1 VGLLA
6 FVFVLPGLGVLV
18 GRLAPRFA
26 ERPGRGAAGRLA
38 WLALA
43 LLATLPLVSVG
54 DPQRVVPLAIG
65 NTIVVHLFAAGVAL
79 LALLSLRDR
88 FDGSMLRMHFAAG
101 VCAAAFGFVAVVL
114 LMTPFGVV
122 LHGLGLTPE
131 RAGVAGFVMLLLAPF
146 QLVFHDQLRRG
157 GLFAATVAS
166 SLGRL
171 VVIGVL
177 AVAVQVGVL
186 PGVVMLLLPALVV
199 LFVLFEILSSAVYAA
214 SRNYTVPALVESAWL
229 AWVLA
234 AVLPITI

>member
-1 VGLLA
+1 
-6 FVFVLPGLGVLV
+6 
-18 GRLAPRFA
+18 
-26 ERPGRGAAGRLA
+26 
-38 WLALA
+38 
-43 LLATLPLVSVG
+43 
-54 DPQRVVPLAIG
+54 
-65 NTIVVHLFAAGVAL
+65 
-79 LALLSLRDR
+79 
-88 FDGSMLRMHFAAG
+88 
-101 VCAAAFGFVAVVL
+101 
-114 LMTPFGVV
+114 
-122 LHGLGLTPE
+122 
-131 RAGVAGFVMLLLAPF
+131 MLLLAPF